1 MAELGENSG
10 REAEEHDGTNSR
22 HVPEPVC
29 GGTGDPAVTVPLG
42 LWSPNHDLRKKLVLH
57 VDLNN
62 TILVSDAVMALGPVA
77 ALEYYISTVTWGK
90 MSKQGKLD
98 PVVLLGSLCL
108 LSQQSY
114 CSCGAELTR
123 GIIFNDIAKKSP
135 ASPLYFLNM

>member
-1 MAELGENSG
+1 MAELGENCG

-29 GGTGDPAVTVPLG
+29 GTADPAGTVPRE
-42 LWSPNHDLRKKLVLH
+42 LWSPNQHQRKKLVLH

-90 MSKQGKLD
+90 MSKGEPD
-98 PVVLLGSLCL
+98 SVGVFWGF
-108 LSQQSY
+108 
-114 CSCGAELTR
+114 CG
-123 GIIFNDIAKKSP
+123 
-135 ASPLYFLNM
+135 